1 MIAAVVAVIA
11 AGLAVAA
18 AVGAALLLRRE
29 QGRTRTLEQELER
42 GKAAFDEVVAR
53 ELEER
58 AAELD
63 QRLRIAR
70 AESLSTLI
78 DEERRIT
85 DERRRDVVERERD
98 ATARLADALTGAE
111 RRMEERL
118 AGWSS
123 DVEQL
128 QEAIASELSRIH
140 QRLGQVT
147 GEVEAKI
154 ADESERADSAID
166 EQRELTRRLREDLA
180 RQAEEIAK
188 AGTAE
193 LEQHAA
199 ERRRALQ
206 EVADR
211 LRVRERELHEQVERA
226 LADGMQRI
234 ASQAGDVEHRQLE
247 QLRRVVSREASRY
260 SEAAAQQFDATFRSA
275 REEAAR
281 RLGRELDL
289 AIDRFVREAEGALAE
304 RIEHLTSLAS
314 QRVEMRLEEVN
325 RRLDQLGDRV
335 GTG

>member
-123 DVEQL
+123 D
-128 QEAIASELSRIH
+128 
-140 QRLGQVT
+140 
-147 GEVEAKI
+147 
-154 ADESERADSAID
+154 
-166 EQRELTRRLREDLA
+166 
-180 RQAEEIAK
+180 
-188 AGTAE
+188 
-193 LEQHAA
+193 
-199 ERRRALQ
+199 
-206 EVADR
+206 
-211 LRVRERELHEQVERA
+211 
-226 LADGMQRI
+226 
-234 ASQAGDVEHRQLE
+234 
-247 QLRRVVSREASRY
+247 
-260 SEAAAQQFDATFRSA
+260 
-275 REEAAR
+275 
-281 RLGRELDL
+281 
-289 AIDRFVREAEGALAE
+289 
-304 RIEHLTSLAS
+304 
-314 QRVEMRLEEVN
+314 
-325 RRLDQLGDRV
+325 
-335 GTG
+335 